1 MEIDHLVK
9 MANQIGAFFESMPD
23 RQQALADAAAHL
35 RKSWDPRMRRQLLQ
49 YVDNKRED
57 QREEQREERGG
68 EQSGGRLSGF
78 VLEALQ
84 AHRATLA

>member
-1 MEIDHLVK
+1 MDIDHLVK

-23 RQQALADAAAHL
+23 RQQALADTVAHL

-49 YVDNKRED
+49 YLDNK
-57 QREEQREERGG
+57 REEQREEQGG
-68 EQSGGRLSGF
+68 GQSGGHLSGF